1 MGVRNSRI
9 LIPDHSP
16 DIGPS
21 VWAIFF
27 AVTNQTGSQL
37 RILATDLAPPIIGLV
52 NVLIY
57 LRVGLGRSF
66 APSIDGTA
74 GLTMTTVL
82 VLPTMNEQDH
92 LDTVTA
98 NPGTANKA

>member
-1 MGVRNSRI
+1 ML

-16 DIGPS
+16 DIAPS

-27 AVTNQTGSQL
+27 AVTNQIGSQL

-57 LRVGLGRSF
+57 LRVGLGWSF
-66 APSIDGTA
+66 ASSIDETTA
-74 GLTMTTVL
+74 LTMTSML
-82 VLPTMNEQDH
+82 VLPTMSEQDH
-92 LDTVTA
+92 LDAVTA
-98 NPGTANKA
+98 NPEAANKT